1 MTDTL
6 LDAYEDAW
14 RALRATVERAD
25 AASEEQREA
34 MRDELAAA
42 VNEAVSTRTRARET
56 LAAQYGDHGQG
67 DQVLFVRETQIGAL
81 ASKLDG
87 FVDDWRRSGGGKGLL
102 SDEILTR
109 VRPLLVEPGN
119 PEAHQL

>member
-1 MTDTL
+1 MPDTV

-25 AASEEQREA
+25 ATSEEEREA

-56 LAAQYGDHGQG
+56 LAAQYGEHGQG

-81 ASKLDG
+81 AGDLDG
-87 FVDDWRRSGGGKGLL
+87 FVEDWQKSGGGQGLL
-102 SDEILTR
+102 ADEILAR

-119 PEAHQL
+119 PEAHQS